1 LKYIIVEPAED
12 EHKRGYKYPFVVSEI
27 LCDLPHIIDLFFTFE
42 NNIKSNESNTDKLM
56 EIMEITENQFD
67 RSKLRKEIS
76 IELDKL
82 QITENNTGENDG
94 KNNQNTN
101 KDNEDSKF
109 NENNTGENHENDGKN
124 TKNTNKDNEDSEFNE
139 KTDTSKQLKED
150 TDTKNENR
158 VIYP

>member
-1 LKYIIVEPAED
+1 MKYIIVEPTED

-27 LCDLPHIIDLFFTFE
+27 LCDLPQVIDLFFSFE

-56 EIMEITENQFD
+56 EIMEITENKID
-67 RSKLRKEIS
+67 RSKLHKEIS

-101 KDNEDSKF
+101 KDNED
-109 NENNTGENHENDGKN
+109 N
-124 TKNTNKDNEDSEFNE
+124 EFNE